1 VNRST
6 VRCRSV
12 VQGLARAR
20 CWNRDAGLV
29 RLAYDARGGG
39 GQFVTTRS
47 TVGTG
52 IGLFVAK
59 QFIEDH
65 GGQTE
70 LESRQNRE
78 GHGTTVRV
86 FLPISTTYDSS
97 GEGVRAMGNEM
108 QKIVP
113 PLPETLLLGN

>member
-1 VNRST
+1 VNRTT

-39 GQFVTTRS
+39 GQLS
-47 TVGTG
+47 Q
-52 IGLFVAK
+52 LAA
-59 QFIEDH
+59 
-65 GGQTE
+65 
-70 LESRQNRE
+70 
-78 GHGTTVRV
+78 
-86 FLPISTTYDSS
+86 PYDSS
-97 GEGVRAMGNEM
+97 GEGARAMGNEM

-113 PLPETLLLGN
+113 PLPETLLLRN